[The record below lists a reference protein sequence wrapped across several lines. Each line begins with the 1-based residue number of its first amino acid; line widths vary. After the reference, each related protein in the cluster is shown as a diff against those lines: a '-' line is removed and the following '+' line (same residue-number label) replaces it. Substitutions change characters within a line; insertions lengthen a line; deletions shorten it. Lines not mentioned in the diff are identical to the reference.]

1 MPITTSQSDFRNHLK
16 DYLDQVNDEG
26 QTVLITRANHRSV
39 AVIPQEQLN
48 ALLDAV
54 NTKEDSLEYAIARDK
69 LIDMHVLP
77 DDPIVDPT
85 DDYWNSLKPRD
96 KQQ

>member
-1 MPITTSQSDFRNHLK
+1 MPITTTQSDFRNHLK

-54 NTKEDSLEYAIARDK
+54 NTKEDSLEYAVARDK

-77 DDPIVDPT
+77 DDPIVDPN
-85 DDYWNSLKPRD
+85 DNYWSSFKPKD
-96 KQQ
+96 KQ